1 MARGS
6 SRRTSAERDGIPP
19 VVRVLIPSLGARAS
33 LALLILRV
41 LVGLALI
48 EHGVPKMHNPLHWLD
63 NGPLPGTPIA
73 LQLLVAL
80 AEFLGGFALMLGFL
94 TPLFALLLV
103 CDMIV
108 VVFVVMIPH
117 GVPFVGEPHSFEVPA
132 YILAAVLGLLITGP
146 GRYSIDGLIASRS
159 EKRRLDWRMR

>member
-1 MARGS
+1 
-6 SRRTSAERDGIPP
+6 
-19 VVRVLIPSLGARAS
+19 VLIASLGARAS

-41 LVGLALI
+41 LVGFALI
-48 EHGVPKMHNPLHWLD
+48 QHGAPKMRDPLHWLD
-63 NGPLPGTPIA
+63 SGPLPGTPMA

-80 AEFLGGFALMLGFL
+80 AEFVGGFALIVGFL
-94 TPLFALLLV
+94 TPLFAFLLV

-117 GVPFVGEPHSFEVPA
+117 GVPFVGGAHSFEVPA
-132 YILAAVLGLLITGP
+132 YILATVLGLLITGP
-146 GRYSIDGLIASRS
+146 GRYSIDGLIAARS